1 MNNNNNISLQFI
13 QTSTPKYFSYQKN
26 ILEQLDSSLF
36 INLIRYGI
44 AANAIGTNAFILY
57 LFIRFRSLRST
68 QCNLFIAANAAV
80 ELIIGFGTALRGSFQ
95 LYVLANSIMKFSHSL
110 CVWIGAPL
118 TGGFAANQITILM
131 LALDRLAA
139 VARPLKYGNKNKSL
153 VFGSL
158 FLSVAVFVGAIWLS
172 LWGID
177 DSQSS
182 STQCSMGINAGPLFS
197 VIWSLFAQSSTLLV
211 FGLYISM
218 LIMFYMQT
226 GKLNVYS
233 RHKYSICSVNLWSM
247 PRSESQQLN
256 IQQRQQRRLT
266 ISVALILLLYTIS
279 WALPTAIWFA
289 FNILDHEDRT
299 RINYVTFLQGFLTP
313 FGAGI
318 NLYIYL
324 WKHAEIRNSAVST
337 IPWLKNILR
346 EEMINPVPSSLL
358 KRSGSSLGVERN
370 QSDNRRTF
378 EMRFSFTARSSK
390 IRTPF
395 LTNTQQNTSLI
406 LKGNSSQFDNTN
418 NENER

>member
-1 MNNNNNISLQFI
+1 MNKNNN
-13 QTSTPKYFSYQKN
+13 TSIEPKYFYFQKSL
-26 ILEQLDSSLF
+26 LEELDSSLF

-139 VARPLKYGNKNKSL
+139 VARPLKYGNKNKL
-153 VFGSL
+153 LAFGSL
-158 FLSVAVFVGAIWLS
+158 FITVSIFVAAIWLS

-197 VIWSLFAQSSTLLV
+197 VVWSFFAQSSTLLV

-218 LIMFYMQT
+218 LIMFYIQT

-233 RHKYSICSVNLWSM
+233 GHHKHSVCSVNLWSM
-247 PRSESQQLN
+247 PRCESQQLT

-289 FNILDHEDRT
+289 FNLLDHSDRT

-337 IPWLKNILR
+337 LPWLKNILR
-346 EEMINPVPSSLL
+346 DEMINPVPSSLL
-358 KRSGSSLGVERN
+358 KRNDSSLGVERKY
-370 QSDNRRTF
+370 SDNRRSF
-378 EMRFSFTARSSK
+378 EMRFSFVNKKSK
-390 IRTPF
+390 FRTPII
-395 LTNTQQNTSLI
+395 TNIEQSPTLI
-406 LKGNSSQFDNTN
+406 LNGNSSQFNNTDIV
-418 NENER
+418 NER

>member
-1 MNNNNNISLQFI
+1 
-13 QTSTPKYFSYQKN
+13 
-26 ILEQLDSSLF
+26 
-36 INLIRYGI
+36 
-44 AANAIGTNAFILY
+44 
-57 LFIRFRSLRST
+57 
-68 QCNLFIAANAAV
+68 
-80 ELIIGFGTALRGSFQ
+80 
-95 LYVLANSIMKFSHSL
+95 MKFSHSL

-226 GKLNVYS
+226 GKLN
-233 RHKYSICSVNLWSM
+233 
-247 PRSESQQLN
+247 
-256 IQQRQQRRLT
+256 
-266 ISVALILLLYTIS
+266 
-279 WALPTAIWFA
+279 
-289 FNILDHEDRT
+289 ILDHEDRT

-324 WKHAEIRNSAVST
+324 WKHAEISPKMTTSNNFIHPEKA
-337 IPWLKNILR
+337 ILS
-346 EEMINPVPSSLL
+346 N
-358 KRSGSSLGVERN
+358 GG
-370 QSDNRRTF
+370 
-378 EMRFSFTARSSK
+378 
-390 IRTPF
+390 PF
-395 LTNTQQNTSLI
+395 
-406 LKGNSSQFDNTN
+406 
-418 NENER
+418 

>member
-1 MNNNNNISLQFI
+1 
-13 QTSTPKYFSYQKN
+13 
-26 ILEQLDSSLF
+26 
-36 INLIRYGI
+36 
-44 AANAIGTNAFILY
+44 
-57 LFIRFRSLRST
+57 
-68 QCNLFIAANAAV
+68 
-80 ELIIGFGTALRGSFQ
+80 
-95 LYVLANSIMKFSHSL
+95 MKFSHSL

-289 FNILDHEDRT
+289 FNLTISVALILLLYTISWALPTAIWFAFNVRIIYTARILDHEDRT
-299 RINYVTFLQGFLTP
+299 RINYVTFLQGFLTPFGAGINLYIYLWKHAEIRNSAVSTIPWLKNILREEMINPVPSRFLTP

-378 EMRFSFTARSSK
+378 EMRFSFIARNSK

-406 LKGNSSQFDNTN
+406 LKGNSSQFDNKN
-418 NENER
+418 NER